1 MNPSGRTGWTL
12 PPDLRAQ
19 VQRLWDR
26 GRLLAGVVDAEAD
39 LFPLRLTLKTPE
51 PREFSERFDEARTWA
66 QALNEGAGAGYR
78 IVEREVRH
86 RVLGVNSSPD
96 EVWVDSLDDALR
108 LIGRRRE
115 GRVFGDLLDLT
126 RRRQPALL
134 AWLGTHPLHA
144 LALEDDWPRLL
155 DVVGWLQ
162 SHPRPGIYLRQVDL
176 PGIHSKFIEAH
187 RATLGQLLD
196 LALSPQ
202 AIVASAGAVADFA
215 QRYGF
220 RAKSPRVRLRNLD
233 SGRSL
238 LGTAT
243 DEDISVPAETF
254 ALLSPICSHVFITEN
269 EVNFLAFPAVADAV
283 VVFGAG
289 YGFDALATA
298 NWLQS
303 RKIHYWGDIDT
314 HGFAILDQLRS
325 HFAHAQSFLMD
336 RETLIGH
343 RGLWTEEPQ
352 PTLRD
357 LPRLQGEERALF
369 DDLRWKRLG
378 DAQVR
383 LEQER
388 IGYHRVGE
396 ALAACG
402 YGASER

>member
-12 PPDLRAQ
+12 PSDLRAQ

-39 LFPLRLTLKTPE
+39 LFPLRLTLKTPDS
-51 PREFSERFDEARTWA
+51 REFSERFDEARTWA

-78 IVEREVRH
+78 IVVREVRH
-86 RVLGVNSSPD
+86 RVLGVNRAPD
-96 EVWVDSLDDALR
+96 EAWVDSLDDALR
-108 LIGRRRE
+108 LIGRRRD
-115 GRVFGDLLDLT
+115 GHAFGLLLGLT
-126 RRRQPALL
+126 RDRQPALL
-134 AWLGTHPLHA
+134 AWLRTHPLRA

-176 PGIHSKFIEAH
+176 PGIHSKFIEGH
-187 RATLGQLLD
+187 RATLVQLLD
-196 LALSPQ
+196 LALP
-202 AIVASAGAVADFA
+202 AHAVVASAGAATDFA
-215 QRYGF
+215 ERYGF

-233 SGRSL
+233 PGRSL

-254 ALLSPICSHVFITEN
+254 AQLSPACSHVFITEN
-269 EVNFLAFPAVADAV
+269 EINFLAFPAVADAIV
-283 VVFGAG
+283 IFGAG
-289 YGFDALATA
+289 YGFDALSTA

-303 RKIHYWGDIDT
+303 RKVRYWGDIDT
-314 HGFAILDQLRS
+314 HGFAILDQLRA
-325 HFAHAQSFLMD
+325 HFPHTQSFLMD

-343 RGLWTEEPQ
+343 RLLWTEEPQ

-357 LPRLQGEERALF
+357 LARLQDDERALY
-369 DDLRWKRLG
+369 DELRWKRLG
-378 DAQVR
+378 DGQVR

-388 IGYHRVGE
+388 IGYRRIGQ

-402 YGASER
+402 CEVI